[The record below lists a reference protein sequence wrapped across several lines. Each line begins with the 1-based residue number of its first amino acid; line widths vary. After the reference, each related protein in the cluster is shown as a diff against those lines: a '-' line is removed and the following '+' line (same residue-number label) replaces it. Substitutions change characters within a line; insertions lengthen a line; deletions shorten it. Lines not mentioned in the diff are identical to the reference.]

1 MILGLSFYLFLNNLF
16 HPPSFPELE
25 LKIKETVE
33 SLGGSVFPKLSRSA
47 PKDLAWI
54 STAGPIQ
61 CTTFSEITLL
71 LRVSDSL
78 IHDLCHAYDSCTDK
92 VIVKTPEFLLCTPQ
106 VVSIPSTG
114 DGNPLFCMGSNL
126 VGTSQRNVTTF
137 YPVLLEKKSDIEWL
151 IRQFYEDH
159 VRLKFES
166 ENYTFDVYVT
176 MDERIKVLDFNP
188 WGAFSLPLLFNWEEL
203 RAEHQGRRRHKWT
216 LELWRASVLLGQL

>member
-1 MILGLSFYLFLNNLF
+1 M
-16 HPPSFPELE
+16 
-25 LKIKETVE
+25 KIKESVK

-216 LELWRASVLLGQL
+216 LELWRASVLLGQV